1 MTSAANELLTLRIP
15 RGLWADLEETVIQQD
30 RQFLSEVARSLGL
43 PVPEVL
49 RKCLGTGAPQ
59 PCPVLW
65 APAAFMGEEP
75 AAHNTCPW
83 WELHGALWRPC
94 PRLRLSPCLPC
105 QIHERCVP
113 CPLTRLGSDP
123 DMATLPR
130 LKPARDKA
138 TGLLYWYDPADKL
151 PTCTEDGRPL
161 GDRRLITIQ
170 VQSRPILTWAKAA
183 AHQ

>member
-1 MTSAANELLTLRIP
+1 MLTLRIP
-15 RGLWADLEETVIQQD
+15 RGLWTDLEETVIQQD

-65 APAAFMGEEP
+65 APAAFMSED
-75 AAHNTCPW
+75 ADNHTCPW
-83 WELHGALWRPC
+83 WELHNGYLWRPC
-94 PRLRLSPCLPC
+94 PRLRLSTCLPC

-123 DMATLPR
+123 ELACLPR
-130 LKPARDKA
+130 LKPARDIS

-151 PTCTEDGRPL
+151 PTCGEDGRDVS
-161 GDRRLITIQ
+161 DRRLITIQ
-170 VQSRPILTWAKAA
+170 FQGRSVLTWAKASVP
-183 AHQ
+183 Q